1 MDGLHDVPGG
11 DARGGG
17 SRVVQAT
24 KEEQATIRAMLSKR
38 AESAPA
44 GAGVGRA
51 PALAWAGLRLA
62 AIVLLAAG
70 VGIGLGDGDEFDD
83 VGCSVAQQPG
93 GTSHGARSAQAR
105 ERAAG
110 KLPGSEGGSAGGP
123 GDGGPDGGKAET
135 LKVEMLKAEAFPIN
149 LLKQVL
155 DSTLEQQAA
164 IERILGER
172 CFADR
177 QKGTPTTPK
186 RVSANRPCSAGAFK
200 AAIEG
205 DPTSGSFSIRVS
217 LANEVA
223 QAAPLASPPSEP
235 PRYALHRDGDLWHLT
250 FNRGQ
255 AILKHERGICYVA
268 EVLSHLREPL
278 KKLNL
283 AAKFSSPKA
292 KARGS
297 IEVYDPATGRYDTPA
312 SAEPVHE
319 ATLAADDNEVR
330 KAYKER
336 ARELKDTLDDPT
348 ESEGAKQAASEELQ
362 AIIAHLSKDIRQFRD
377 STKEAGDAVGKAI
390 KRLLDNLFE
399 PAGSAA
405 SPHSVRR
412 DFAEHLQRYLLIP
425 SRRYAAPKA
434 RKARGDL
441 TGCLLY
447 DPPPGVFWTVS
458 F

>member
-1 MDGLHDVPGG
+1 
-11 DARGGG
+11 
-17 SRVVQAT
+17 
-24 KEEQATIRAMLSKR
+24 MLSKR
-38 AESAPA
+38 VESAQA

-51 PALAWAGLRLA
+51 SALAWAGLRLA
-62 AIVLLAAG
+62 AIVLLSAG
-70 VGIGLGDGDEFDD
+70 VVAGYADGDEFDD
-83 VGCSVAQQPG
+83 VGCTVAQQPG

-105 ERAAG
+105 ERAGA
-110 KLPGSEGGSAGGP
+110 KLRGSDGGSAGGS
-123 GDGGPDGGKAET
+123 GDGGPAGRPELQGVESKDLEVAMPGVAARAVVKA
-135 LKVEMLKAEAFPIN
+135 VE
-149 LLKQVL
+149 
-155 DSTLEQQAA
+155 AA
-164 IERILGER
+164 IERILGGPR
-172 CFADR
+172 FADR
-177 QKGTPTTPK
+177 QEGAPTAPPG
-186 RVSANRPCSAGAFK
+186 VSAHPPCPAGAFK

-217 LANEVA
+217 PANQVG
-223 QAAPLASPPSEP
+223 QAAPLASPPSEQ

-283 AAKFSSPKA
+283 AAKFSPPKA

-319 ATLAADDNEVR
+319 AALAADDNEAR

-336 ARELKDTLDDPT
+336 ARELKDTIDDPT
-348 ESEGAKQAASEELQ
+348 ESEGAKQAAREELQ
-362 AIIAHLSKDIRQFRD
+362 AIIAHLSKDSRQLRD
-377 STKEAGDAVGKAI
+377 STKGAGDAVGKAI